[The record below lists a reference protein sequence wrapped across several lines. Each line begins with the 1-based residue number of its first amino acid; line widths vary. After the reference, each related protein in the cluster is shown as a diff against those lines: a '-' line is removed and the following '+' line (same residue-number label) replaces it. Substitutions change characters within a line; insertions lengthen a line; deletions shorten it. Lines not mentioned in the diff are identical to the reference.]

1 MNTQLINE
9 LTTYVKD
16 LRSNYELRLAQEFQK
31 GYSIKQMQI
40 EGEKP

>member
-1 MNTQLINE
+1 MNTQLITE
-9 LTTYVKD
+9 PTTYVKD

-40 EGEKP
+40 ENEN